1 MGKIPDVE
9 TLQVFELYESLK
21 LFASKNY
28 EKGLGNK
35 IKKKNHSKKKNR
47 ANKILMGFLSGA
59 GMKSKAGLSN
69 SRSWV

>member
-9 TLQVFELYESLK
+9 TLQLFELYESLK

-35 IKKKNHSKKKNR
+35 IKKITVRKKTGQTR
-47 ANKILMGFLSGA
+47 Y
-59 GMKSKAGLSN
+59 
-69 SRSWV
+69 